1 MSNDWYYN
9 GFINELK
16 NLGRPGSD
24 SVTGSISKVVTLS
37 LPSDNWVEEGQLYIQ
52 TINVSSVT
60 SNKQIDMRPSP
71 EQLHELLESG
81 ISLTAVNDSG
91 VVKVVAIGGKPATDY
106 SIQIIVSD
114 VEGA

>member
-1 MSNDWYYN
+1 MSNDWYHN
-9 GFINELK
+9 GFINEVK
-16 NLGRPGSD
+16 NIGHSGSG
-24 SVTGSISKVVTLS
+24 SVSKAVTVSLS
-37 LPSDNWVEEGQLYIQ
+37 SANWVEEGPLYVQ
-52 TINVSSVT
+52 TIEAPSVT
-60 SNKQIDMRPSP
+60 SNKQIDIRPSP

-106 SIQIIVSD
+106 SMQIIVSD